1 MKEVLT
7 EAFEYTFNH
16 MHEYWLSHY
25 PGYIR
30 VFVVVVICGVIGTII
45 MGIYEKYEEYR
56 KNIVFKKRK

>member
-7 EAFEYTFNH
+7 EAFEYTCNH

-30 VFVVVVICGVIGTII
+30 VFTGILVFGIVGTIV
-45 MGIYEKYEEYR
+45 MSIYEKIEQ
-56 KNIVFKKRK
+56 KKEGKIE